1 MKIAREKRRFPKVL
15 ADELQFAL
23 SAVRELGPDLTEDLL
38 ARYRRNR
45 AKSIATW
52 GLFDI
57 GAPVVGLESIP
68 LEHLWKIEKLDDA
81 YAKLHHYRNGGAVDY
96 VASAVAMEIAK
107 ARASLPRQR
116 SRKIDCLAVAD
127 YLRSRGYSENA
138 NQKVLIL
145 EAMEHFKISERSVR
159 GIAEKAGLTKARKQ
173 STAT

>member
-1 MKIAREKRRFPKVL
+1 MKIARDKRRFPKVL

-57 GAPVVGLESIP
+57 GAPVAGLESIP
-68 LEHLWKIEKLDDA
+68 LEHLGKIERLDDA

-96 VASAVAMEIAK
+96 VASDVAREIAK
-107 ARASLPRQR
+107 ARASLPRLR
-116 SRKIDCLAVAD
+116 SRKADSLAVAE
-127 YLRSRGYSENA
+127 YLRSKQFPEIK
-138 NQKVLIL
+138 NQKKLID
-145 EAMEHFKISERSVR
+145 EAMERFKISERTVR
-159 GIAEKAGLTKARKQ
+159 DIAAKAGLTKARKK